1 MKSIDDN
8 LDSSWES
15 SPNDSGYRKR
25 TYFAERGLSSLFKI
39 FTIPVT
45 PFAQN
50 ARVLYDSEA
59 DSAAIIDP
67 GGDVDRIWSVIDQIQ
82 PGQLS
87 IVLTHAH
94 IDHAGGTAS
103 CLARAAKQFTAKTHL
118 YAHSDGLLRQ
128 TISQQA
134 MFYGLPESQYCD
146 APEPDVVLGDGD
158 KLAVGS
164 ILARSLW
171 TPGHAPDHLS
181 FYFDVKEV
189 ELHEAGQTYA
199 VQFPVLIAGDA
210 LFAGSIGRTDLPGGD
225 TRLLL
230 RSIHEKLLTLPENTV
245 VLPGHGP
252 PTTIGQEKA
261 TNPYL
266 QE

>member
-1 MKSIDDN
+1 M
-8 LDSSWES
+8 LQ
-15 SPNDSGYRKR
+15 
-25 TYFAERGLSSLFKI
+25 I

-50 ARVLYDSEA
+50 ARVLYDSTTGA
-59 DSAAIIDP
+59 AAIVDP
-67 GGDVDRIWSVIDQIQ
+67 GAEMDRIWGVVDRIS
-82 PGQLS
+82 PSQLCV
-87 IVLTHAH
+87 VLTHAH
-94 IDHAGGTAS
+94 IDHAGGTAD
-103 CLARAAKQFTAKTHL
+103 CLGRARAAKQFTEKPRL
-118 YAHSDGLLRQ
+118 YAHSDGRLRQ

-134 MFYGLPESQYCD
+134 MLYGLPESEYRD

-158 KLAVGS
+158 AFTLGNVAAQV
-164 ILARSLW
+164 LW

-181 FYFDVKEV
+181 FYFELKEA
-189 ELHEAGQTYA
+189 ELHEDGRAYELKA
-199 VQFPVLIAGDA
+199 PVLIAGDA

-230 RSIHEKLLTLPENTV
+230 RSIHEKLLTLPEDTV

-261 TNPYL
+261 TNPFL
-266 QE
+266 QG